1 MKEIPFAKP
10 IINNQD
16 IKLINN
22 VIKSGI
28 LTHGPIG
35 LKFEEQFSKFTNLK
49 YCLSTTSC
57 TSSLLM
63 AYKLIGLKKN
73 DEFIVPA
80 QTHVATV
87 NTGKFLGA
95 KPVFVDSD
103 LDTGNLDLEKIE
115 KKITKKTKCITIV
128 HFLGKPVDI
137 EKILWLKK
145 KYKIK
150 IIEDCALALGSK
162 YYGKHVGYYADFACF
177 SFYPAKHITT
187 GDGGMLTCSNQT
199 DYKKAKL
206 LRGFGVNKTFFERK
220 TPGIYDV
227 LSAGLNFR
235 LSDINSALGLTQ
247 LKKLTYMIH
256 KREKNYK
263 KLYQSLK
270 DFDNL
275 KILKTSTVK
284 NLKSSYYCLSFIIK
298 NISRTQRNLYLK
310 YLSDFGVG
318 CTVHYP
324 RAIMDYKYLK
334 KEREN
339 KNQFLNAR
347 RISNNSIN
355 IPVGPHLKDSDI
367 KYIIKILT
375 KLFN

>member
-1 MKEIPFAKP
+1 MIKIPFGKP
-10 IINNQD
+10 IINDND
-16 IKLINN
+16 IKFINK

-28 LTHGPIG
+28 LTHGPVG
-35 LKFEEQFSKFTNLK
+35 LDFEKEFSRFTKLK
-49 YCLSTTSC
+49 YCLSTSSC

-63 AYKLIGLKKN
+63 AYSLVGLKKG

-87 NTGKFLGA
+87 NAGKFLGA
-95 KPVFVDSD
+95 RPVFVDSD
-103 LDTGNLDLEKIE
+103 NKTGNLDINKLEEKI
-115 KKITKKTKCITIV
+115 TNKTKCVTLV

-137 EKILWLKK
+137 KKILILKK
-145 KYKIK
+145 KYKFK
-150 IIEDCALALGSK
+150 LIEDCALALGSK

-187 GDGGMLTCSNQT
+187 GDGGMLTCSNKN

-220 TPGIYDV
+220 IPGIYDV
-227 LSAGLNFR
+227 LSTGLNFR

-247 LKKLTYMIH
+247 LRKLTYMIH

-270 DFDNL
+270 DFNNL

-310 YLSDFGVG
+310 YLSDLGVG

-347 RISNNSIN
+347 KISNYSIN
-355 IPVGPHLKDSDI
+355 IPVGPHLKDLDI